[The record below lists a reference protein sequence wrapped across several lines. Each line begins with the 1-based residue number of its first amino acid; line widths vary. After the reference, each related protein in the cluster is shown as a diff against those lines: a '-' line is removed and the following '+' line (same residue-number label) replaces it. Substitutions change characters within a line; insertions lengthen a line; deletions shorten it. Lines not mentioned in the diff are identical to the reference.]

1 MNLRR
6 KVAAFAGGIAAL
18 PLVLIALPSSPAS
31 GHGWITSP
39 PSRQDMC
46 ATGRVANC
54 GPIQYEPQSVE
65 GPKGLR
71 SCNGGLAQF
80 AVLNDSSRFPATSTG
95 STVTFNWRLT
105 AAHRTTTWEYWVG
118 SRLLA
123 SFSQNNQQPPFSLS
137 HTVSGIPSGRQ
148 TVLAIWNIADTP
160 MAFYACVDLQVGG
173 GGTNP
178 TTPPPNPTTPPPN
191 PTTPPPSQGGTWAAG
206 TAYAVGAR
214 VTYGGRTYQC
224 LQAHTALAG
233 WEPPNVPALWRAV

>member
-6 KVAAFAGGIAAL
+6 KVAAAAGGIAAV
-18 PLVLIALPSSPAS
+18 PLVLIALPANPAS

-71 SCNGGLAQF
+71 SCNGGLPQF
-80 AVLNDSSRFPATSTG
+80 AVLNDSSRFPATSVG
-95 STVTFNWRLT
+95 STVTFTWRLT
-105 AAHRTTTWEYWVG
+105 AAHRTSTWEYYIG
-118 SRLLA
+118 SQRIGL
-123 SFSQNNQQPPFSLS
+123 FDQGGQQPPFTLS
-137 HTVSGIPSGRQ
+137 HTISGLPSGRQ
-148 TVLAIWNIADTP
+148 TVLAIWNIADTVN
-160 MAFYACVDLQVGG
+160 AFYACVDLQVGG

-178 TTPPPNPTTPPPN
+178 SPNPTTANPNPN
-191 PTTPPPSQGGTWAAG
+191 PTTSAPQPGGTWQAG

-214 VTYGGRTYQC
+214 VTYGGQAYQC
-224 LQAHTALAG
+224 IQAHTALPG
-233 WEPPNVPALWRAV
+233 WEPPNVPALWRPV